1 MDRMVSITK
10 SVIADMSE
18 GVMAISHKGII
29 ELVNGAALS
38 ILGREEEELVGKL
51 FALCFFDEE
60 RNDEFTETVLD
71 AIRNRRM
78 RQERYVPYICGSAEK
93 RLRVVSSCLHD
104 NGLVKGIVLVISD
117 VTELFDLRDAMKAM
131 SEIRELNTK
140 LEIRNKLITETFGR
154 YLSDDIVREILNTPD
169 GMKMGGMRRC
179 VTILMSDLRGFTML
193 CERTEPKA
201 LITMLNHY
209 FEEMYAEI
217 SRYKGTIIEFLGDG
231 MFILFGAPSASA
243 KHADDAVACAVAMQN
258 RMRAVNEWNIE
269 RGYEPLSMGIGI
281 NTGDVIL
288 GNIGSVKRTKYGV
301 MGPMVNMA
309 GRIES
314 LTTGGR
320 ILISKAT
327 RSAVSEDLEIG
338 NSFCSRLKGVHGETQ
353 IYQVNGI
360 CGEYDLHLC
369 NVQDE
374 LTELAE
380 PFRVKAHILKD
391 KSVNAETSD
400 CEIIAVSVSQVEV
413 RTDETLLL
421 YDNLM
426 IESGFDLYAKVVR
439 IDGDNRYTLAFTA
452 KGEGFDEWIRAL
464 YAEC

>member
-1 MDRMVSITK
+1 MDRMLSITN

-38 ILGREEEELVGKL
+38 ILGREKEELMGKR
-51 FALCFFDEE
+51 FALCFFDEAG
-60 RNDEFTETVLD
+60 NDELTETVLD
-71 AIRNRRM
+71 AIRNRRT
-78 RQERYVPYICGSAEK
+78 RQEKYVPYICGDSEK
-93 RLRVVSSCLHD
+93 RLRVVSSCLHN

-131 SEIRELNTK
+131 SEIRALNAK

-154 YLSDDIVREILNTPD
+154 YLSDDIVREILDTPN

-209 FEEMYAEI
+209 FEEMYEEI

-231 MFILFGAPSASA
+231 MFILFGAPSVSE

-258 RMRAVNEWNIE
+258 RMSAVNEWNIE

-288 GNIGSVKRTKYGV
+288 GNIGSVQRTKYGV

-314 LTTGGR
+314 LTTGGM
-320 ILISKAT
+320 ILISSAA
-327 RSAVSEDLEIG
+327 RSAVSVDLEIG
-338 NSFCSRLKGVHGETQ
+338 DSFSCRMKGVHDETQ
-353 IYQVNGI
+353 IFRVTGI
-360 CGEYDLHLC
+360 CGEYDLHLE

-380 PFRVKAHILKD
+380 PALVKVHILKE
-391 KSVNAETSD
+391 KSVSSRTYD
-400 CEIIAVSVSQVEV
+400 CEITAVSASQVEM
-413 RTDETLLL
+413 RPDGPGPL
-421 YDNLM
+421 YDNVT
-426 IESGFDLYAKVVR
+426 IGSGVDLHATVVR
-439 IDGDNRYTLAFTA
+439 IDDDLYTLAFTA
-452 KGEGFDEWIRAL
+452 KGAGFNEWLRGL
-464 YAEC
+464 YEKC

>member
-18 GVMAISHKGII
+18 GVMAISHNGII
-29 ELVNGAALS
+29 ELANGAALT
-38 ILGREEEELVGKL
+38 ILGRTEEELVGNL
-51 FALCFFDEE
+51 FALCFFDEAG
-60 RNDEFTETVLD
+60 NDEFTETVLD
-71 AIRNRRM
+71 AIRNRRT
-78 RQERYVPYICGSAEK
+78 RQERYVPYICGKSEK

-131 SEIRELNTK
+131 TEIRTLNAK

-154 YLSDDIVREILNTPD
+154 YLSDDIVREILDTPD
-169 GMKMGGMRRC
+169 GMKMGGTRRC
-179 VTILMSDLRGFTML
+179 ITILMSDLRGFTML

-201 LITMLNHY
+201 LVTMLNHY

-231 MFILFGAPSASA
+231 MFIIFGAPSLSE
-243 KHADDAVACAVAMQN
+243 KHADDAVACAIAMQN
-258 RMRAVNEWNIE
+258 RMRAVNEWNIA

-288 GNIGSVKRTKYGV
+288 GNIGSEKRTKYGV

-314 LTTGGR
+314 LTTGGM
-320 ILISKAT
+320 ILLSSGT
-327 RSAVSEDLEIG
+327 RNAVTEDLEIE
-338 NSFCSRLKGVHGETQ
+338 NAFSCRLKGVRDETR
-353 IYQVNGI
+353 IFHVTGI
-360 CGEYDLHLC
+360 GGEYDLHLE

-380 PFRVKAHILKD
+380 PVHVKGHILKD
-391 KSVNAETSD
+391 KSLSGKTVD
-400 CEIIAVSVSQVEV
+400 CEITAVSASQVEV
-413 RTDETLLL
+413 HADGRLRP

-426 IESGFDLYAKVVR
+426 IDLGFDLYAKVVR
-439 IDGDNRYTLAFTA
+439 MDENDNYTLAFTA
-452 KGEGFDEWIRAL
+452 KGEEFDEWIRTL
-464 YAEC
+464 NEDY

>member
-1 MDRMVSITK
+1 
-10 SVIADMSE
+10 MSE

-29 ELVNGAALS
+29 ELVNSAALT
-38 ILGREEEELVGKL
+38 ILGRKEEDLVGQL

-60 RNDEFTETVLD
+60 GNDEFTETVLD
-71 AIRNRRM
+71 AIRHRRT
-78 RQERYVPYICGSAEK
+78 RQEKYVPYICGESEK
-93 RLRVVSSCLHD
+93 RLRVVSSCLHN

-131 SEIRELNTK
+131 SEIRALNAK

-154 YLSDDIVREILNTPD
+154 YLSDDIVREILDTPD
-169 GMKMGGMRRC
+169 GMKMGGSRRC

-231 MFILFGAPSASA
+231 MFILFGAPSISQG
-243 KHADDAVACAVAMQN
+243 HADDAVACAIAMQN
-258 RMRAVNEWNIE
+258 RMYSVNEWNIA

-281 NTGDVIL
+281 NTGEVIL
-288 GNIGSVKRTKYGV
+288 GNIGSEKRTKYGV
-301 MGPMVNMA
+301 MGPVVNMA

-314 LTTGGR
+314 LTTGGM
-320 ILISKAT
+320 ILITSET
-327 RSAVSEDLEIG
+327 RSAVSEDLEIED
-338 NSFCSRLKGVHGETQ
+338 SFSCRMKGVHDEVQ
-353 IYQVNGI
+353 IFHVAGI
-360 CGEYDLHLC
+360 GGEYDLHLK

-374 LTELAE
+374 LMELAE
-380 PFRVKAHILKD
+380 PVCVKAHILKD
-391 KSVNAETSD
+391 KSVSGKTAD
-400 CEIIAVSVSQVEV
+400 CEITAVSASQVEV
-413 RTDETLLL
+413 RTDDPLVL

-426 IESGFDLYAKVVR
+426 IDTGFDLYAKVVR
-439 IDGDNRYTLAFTA
+439 LDGNNHYTLAFTA
-452 KGEGFDEWIRAL
+452 KGEEFNEWMRNL
-464 YAEC
+464 YMGR

>member
-1 MDRMVSITK
+1 MVSITK

-29 ELVNGAALS
+29 ELVNGAALT
-38 ILGREEEELVGKL
+38 ILGREEDELVGQL
-51 FALCFFDEE
+51 FALSFFDEE
-60 RNDEFTETVLD
+60 GNDEFTETVLD
-71 AIRNRRM
+71 AIRNRRT
-78 RQERYVPYICGSAEK
+78 RQERYVPYVCGKSEK

-131 SEIRELNTK
+131 SEIRALNAK

-154 YLSDDIVREILNTPD
+154 YLSDDIVREILDTPD
-169 GMKMGGMRRC
+169 GMKMGGSRRC

-209 FEEMYAEI
+209 FEEMYEEI

-231 MFILFGAPSASA
+231 MFILFGAPSVTAS
-243 KHADDAVACAVAMQN
+243 HADDAVACAIAMQN
-258 RMRAVNEWNIE
+258 RMRAVNEWNIA

-288 GNIGSVKRTKYGV
+288 GNIGSEKRTKYGV

-314 LTTGGR
+314 LTTGGM
-320 ILISKAT
+320 ILISSGT
-327 RSAVSEDLEIG
+327 RRAVSEEHDIED
-338 NSFCSRLKGVHGETQ
+338 SFSCRMKGVHGETQ
-353 IYQVNGI
+353 IFHVIGI
-360 CGEYDLHLC
+360 GGEYDLHLE

-374 LTELAE
+374 LTELDE
-380 PFRVKAHILKD
+380 PVRVKVHILKD
-391 KSVNAETSD
+391 KSVSGKTAD
-400 CEIIAVSVSQVEV
+400 CEITAVSASQVEV
-413 RTDETLLL
+413 HTNGALQI

-426 IESGFDLYAKVVR
+426 IDSGFDLYAKVVR
-439 IDGDNRYTLAFTA
+439 TDSGNTFTLAFTA
-452 KGEGFDEWIRAL
+452 KGEGFDEWLRNL
-464 YAEC
+464 YSEC